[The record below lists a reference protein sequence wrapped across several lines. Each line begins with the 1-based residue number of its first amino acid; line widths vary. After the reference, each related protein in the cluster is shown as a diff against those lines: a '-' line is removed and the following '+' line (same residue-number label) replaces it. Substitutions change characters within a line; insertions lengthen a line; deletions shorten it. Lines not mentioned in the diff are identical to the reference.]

1 MYTSAV
7 ESETMP
13 NNNNGKEISRFRK
26 VRDKVLGNP
35 RDIHDPTIFHRLSLI
50 ALLSWIGLGAD
61 GLSSSS
67 YGPAEAFKALF
78 QTSGDHTYL
87 VIFLAIATGLTVFII
102 SYAYSRIIEY
112 FPHGGGG
119 YIVATHTLGKG
130 AGVISGSA
138 LLVDY
143 VLTITVSI
151 AACGDA
157 IFSFV
162 PVELQGFSLLF
173 KVSLIFI
180 LIIMNL
186 RGIKESVTVLA
197 PIFLL
202 FITTHVLLL
211 GYGILNNASSI
222 GVHAQNFSTGIHTDL
237 SAIGFIGILAIFLRS
252 FSLGAGTFT
261 GLEAVSNGLPIMR
274 DPKVHTG
281 KKTMM
286 YMAISLTLVAG
297 ALYLCY
303 FLVNVPA
310 AGKTGP
316 TQNAI
321 LANLLFSNLPGGWL
335 VPFIIILSEGLLLFV
350 AAQTGFIDGPR
361 VIANMAVDSW
371 FPKKFAALSER
382 LTMRNGVLVMGLV
395 AVVLMVV
402 TRGDVTFLVIMYA
415 INVFLTF
422 SLSQLGMAKLTIKL
436 RNKKPKWK
444 RRFSV
449 FAIGFV
455 VCFTILI
462 IMIYEKA
469 VLPFIVKDPEEGY
482 GFWGFAT
489 LFVTLTVILICYFIR
504 RHYIKVQKAMK
515 KFDEVLL
522 LSNIHLADQ
531 PNREP
536 VNPKNQTAVMMVNG
550 YNGFGVN
557 TFLSI
562 TRNFPKLY
570 KNIIF
575 VSVAEIDS
583 GTFKGVE
590 ELESLEHSVRAS
602 LVKYSE
608 LARKLGFAA
617 DYRMDIGTDVVET
630 ASNLCE
636 SIAEEFPKVTFFTGK
651 LVFRHETFF
660 HKVLHN
666 ETALAIQRRLQ
677 WNGFMTVILPVRVDH

>member
-1 MYTSAV
+1 
-7 ESETMP
+7 MP
-13 NNNNGKEISRFRK
+13 NNDNGKEYSRFRK

-35 RDIHDPTIFHRLSLI
+35 RDIRDPTIFHKISLI

-67 YGPAEAFKALF
+67 YGPEEAYRVLIKDGNFA
-78 QTSGDHTYL
+78 YL
-87 VIFLAIATGLTVFII
+87 AIFLALATAITVFII
-102 SYAYSRIIEY
+102 SFTYSKLIEQ

-119 YIVATHTLGKG
+119 YMVASRSLGKT
-130 AGVISGSA
+130 AGLVSGSA

-143 VLTITVSI
+143 VLTIAVSI
-151 AACGDA
+151 AASGEA
-157 IFSFV
+157 IFSFL
-162 PVELQGFSLLF
+162 PNELHIYKYSFELLMILF
-173 KVSLIFI
+173 LI
-180 LIIMNL
+180 LINI
-186 RGIKESVTVLA
+186 RGIKESVIALI

-202 FITTHVLLL
+202 FLVTHALLL
-211 GYGILNNASSI
+211 GYGLLSQAPHITTQINTVNTSFQ
-222 GVHAQNFSTGIHTDL
+222 HDL
-237 SAIGFIGILAIFLRS
+237 STVGMLGILAIFLRA
-252 FSLGAGTFT
+252 FSLGAGTYT
-261 GLEAVSNGLPIMR
+261 GIEAVSNGLPVMR
-274 DPKVHTG
+274 EPKVKTA

-286 YMAISLTLVAG
+286 YMAISLAVVAG
-297 ALYLCY
+297 VLYICY
-303 FLVNVPA
+303 FFIDVKPVVGQTL
-310 AGKTGP
+310 
-316 TQNAI
+316 NAT
-321 LANLLFSNLPGGWL
+321 LANKLFSGWPYGD
-335 VPFIIILSEGLLLFV
+335 VIAFVIIFSEGALLLV
-350 AAQTGFIDGPR
+350 AAQTGFIGGPR
-361 VIANMAVDSW
+361 VMANMAIDSW

-382 LTMRNGVLVMGLV
+382 LTMRNGVLVMGIAAAILISV
-395 AVVLMVV
+395 AELSANMLSTDGNIV
-402 TRGDVTFLVIMYA
+402 RPIAILVIMYS

-422 SLSQLGMAKLTIKL
+422 SLAQLGMAKLSINNRKKKKGWM
-436 RNKKPKWK
+436 RNL
-444 RRFSV
+444 FI
-449 FAIGFV
+449 FIIGFL
-455 VCFTILI
+455 VCFFILI
-462 IMIYEKA
+462 VTIYEKFEA
-469 VLPFIVKDPEEGY
+469 GGWL
-482 GFWGFAT
+482 T
-489 LFVTLTVILICYFIR
+489 LFITSFVVFICYFIHK
-504 RHYIKVQKAMK
+504 HYAKVQKAMK

-536 VNPKNQTAVMMVNG
+536 VNPKNQTAVMLVNG

-590 ELESLEHSVRAS
+590 ELESLEHSVRAA
-602 LVKYSE
+602 LEKYTE

-651 LVFRHETFF
+651 LVFRHDTLF